1 MIKSHQLRTQ
11 LGIENF
17 SRLDLVLSGL
27 LAVLLIGGLVGGA
40 YAYHTA
46 RSFVAQSQLPIFP
59 EANAAAELFP
69 TVPHASSQPDTA
81 AVVEEDT
88 TTTAPTTGSESTDPD
103 TQATAE
109 AAAPGIVAEGEGLAQ
124 DEPVAVPAATEPLTI
139 LVMGIDKRESE
150 EGPWRTDSMI
160 LIRIDPVNNTV
171 AMLSTPRDLYVTIPD
186 YGYGERLDKINTA
199 FFYGDANDYP
209 GGGAALAKETI
220 RQNFGIEV
228 DRHIVMDFNGF
239 RQIIDY
245 IGGVE
250 VDVPELLVDNQYP
263 TEDYGYMTVRFEPG
277 RQMLDGERALIYSR
291 TRKSTSDFARA
302 ERQQEVIM
310 AVRDKVLSLDIIPS
324 LTPANVTRL
333 IQSANESIRTDLTLD
348 ETLAFA
354 QVAQGIESGDIH
366 RAVIDNTMVEASYTN
381 QGAEVLVPQWGKVME
396 VVEETFGMDF
406 QVRGNR
412 LTLSDIQSQP
422 SSNTATD
429 GPARVE
435 VYNGT
440 LVHRLEEE
448 VGGELQQDGF
458 NVTYMGTAQR
468 QDYEVSRILIYN
480 EAMEEEAY
488 ALQERLGLS
497 PDVVRFVDDEYDTDI
512 VIILGTDVAEE
523 FGG

>member
-40 YAYHTA
+40 YTYHTA

-69 TVPHASSQPDTA
+69 TVPDASSQPDTA

-88 TTTAPTTGSESTDPD
+88 TTTAPVAGSESTDPD
-103 TQATAE
+103 AQATAE

-263 TEDYGYMTVRFEPG
+263 TEDYGYMTVRFEAG

-381 QGAEVLVPQWGKVME
+381 QGAEVLVPQWDEVME

-406 QVRGNR
+406 QIRGNR
-412 LTLSDIQSQP
+412 LTLSDTQSQP
-422 SSNTATD
+422 SSNDATD

-497 PDVVRFVDDEYDTDI
+497 PDTVRFVDDEYDTDI